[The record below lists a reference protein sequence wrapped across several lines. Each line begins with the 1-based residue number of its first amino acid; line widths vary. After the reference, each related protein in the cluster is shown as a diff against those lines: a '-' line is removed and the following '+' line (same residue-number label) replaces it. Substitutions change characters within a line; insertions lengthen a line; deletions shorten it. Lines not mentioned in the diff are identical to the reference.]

1 MKTNYL
7 LPAKIKIL
15 GWVILGV
22 GLLFGGIMLYHEY
35 EVNWLTFKI
44 TALYRD
50 SILGESGF
58 FKSLENSLFDELT
71 CILIIFGGML
81 VAFSEEKV
89 EDEFVNKLRKDSLIW
104 ALIINYVVLIFT
116 VIGVYGVTFFH
127 VLVFNM
133 FTPLLFF
140 IIRFNFLKLKSR
152 SDEE

>member
-22 GLLFGGIMLYHEY
+22 GLIFGGIMLYHEY

-44 TALYRD
+44 TALYSD

-71 CILIIFGGML
+71 CLLIIIGGML

-89 EDEFVNKLRKDSLIW
+89 EDEFVNKLRKDSLVW
-104 ALIINYVVLIFT
+104 ALIINYVILIFT